1 MKFFFRLHYWLYK
14 WWGYIGHK
22 NNELISGTIVMAL
35 LLSFYAIYIIGF
47 IGLFYNVDFVNNKSI
62 LYLSFVVLLAGI
74 HLITVKNKDL
84 YMEEVRRYR
93 KTKPSKRKKHYKV
106 VSIFVISSFSF
117 IFVML
122 LIYGLV
128 YIPKLEN

>member
-1 MKFFFRLHYWLYK
+1 
-14 WWGYIGHK
+14 
-22 NNELISGTIVMAL
+22 MAL

-74 HLITVKNKDL
+74 HLTMVKNKDL
-84 YMEEVRRYR
+84 YIEEVRRYR
-93 KTKPSKRKKHYKV
+93 KTMPSKRKTHYKV

-128 YIPKLEN
+128 YIPKLES